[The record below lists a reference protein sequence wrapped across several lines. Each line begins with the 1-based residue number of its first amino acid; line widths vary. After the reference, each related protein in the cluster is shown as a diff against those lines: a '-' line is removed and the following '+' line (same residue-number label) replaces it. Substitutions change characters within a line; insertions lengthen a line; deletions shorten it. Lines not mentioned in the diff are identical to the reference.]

1 MNCLVDT
8 NVLVYALDGRDR
20 KRQTRAGDWLAYLVA
35 DGRGAVSAQAL
46 TELASVCLRRMRPAW
61 EPDEIAAHVTDLA
74 RVFEVV
80 PVTTAVVLEAVRGVR
95 DHRMSFFDAQMWAAA
110 RLHQVPFLLTEDM
123 AGGATLDGVTI
134 VDPFEVA
141 PPT

>member
-20 KRQTRAGDWLAYLVA
+20 KRQTRAGDWLAYLVR
-35 DGRGAVSAQAL
+35 DGRGAVSAQA
-46 TELASVCLRRMRPAW
+46 
-61 EPDEIAAHVTDLA
+61 
-74 RVFEVV
+74 
-80 PVTTAVVLEAVRGVR
+80 
-95 DHRMSFFDAQMWAAA
+95 
-110 RLHQVPFLLTEDM
+110 LTEDM

-134 VDPFEVA
+134 VDPFELA